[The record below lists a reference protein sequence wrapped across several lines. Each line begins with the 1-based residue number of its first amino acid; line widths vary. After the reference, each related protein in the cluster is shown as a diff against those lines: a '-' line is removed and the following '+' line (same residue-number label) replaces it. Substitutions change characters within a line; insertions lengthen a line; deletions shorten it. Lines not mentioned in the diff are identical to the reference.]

1 MRTSLLIFA
10 CEGREHLL
18 EKTYS
23 SLCENVQFDFDKVI
37 LSFDGEC
44 TGRPARIVQPDV
56 FLQSLKRKGYV
67 PSIRRAIRHVD
78 TEFFFW
84 LEDDWKFNV
93 DVPLE
98 YYLKVLSSQPSSSQL
113 LFLKREYS
121 SKDAG
126 DLVDDHVYVSKVG
139 FSANPSLNR
148 TYDIR
153 HSLNGTDRTS
163 SQNIEHYVT
172 DWAKK
177 NDRQFLVAA
186 LKGETFVDHLG
197 MLEATGG
204 KWHTVKGGRQTNS
217 SDQSSVTVESRIKML
232 VRILVRSTY
241 LSLVQLVDSEA
252 HSLAWRVT
260 NVIKRFRMED

>member
-18 EKTYS
+18 EETYT
-23 SLCENVQFDFDKVI
+23 SLRESVQFDFDKTI

-56 FLQSLKRKGYV
+56 FLQSPKRKGYV

-93 DVPLE
+93 DISLE
-98 YYLKVLSSQPSSSQL
+98 HYLEVFSSQPSSSQL

-148 TYDIR
+148 TKDIR
-153 HSLNGTDRTS
+153 HSLNATDQTS

-172 DWAKK
+172 DWARK

-186 LKGETFVDHLG
+186 LEGETFVDHLG

-204 KWHTVKGGRQTNS
+204 NWHTVKGGKQTNS
-217 SDQSSVTVESRIKML
+217 EDQSSASFGSRTKML
-232 VRILVRSTY
+232 IRLTVRSIY
-241 LSLVQLVDSEA
+241 LSLMQMVDPEA

-260 NVIKRFRMED
+260 NVIKRFKMED

>member
-1 MRTSLLIFA
+1 MRATLLIFA

-18 EKTYS
+18 EETYA
-23 SLCENVQFDFDKVI
+23 SLCESVQFDFDKTI

-56 FLQSLKRKGYV
+56 FLQSPKRKGYV

-84 LEDDWKFNV
+84 LEDDWGFNV
-93 DVPLE
+93 DIPLKH
-98 YYLKVLSSQPSSSQL
+98 YLEILADQAMSSQL
-113 LFLKREYS
+113 LFLKRKHS
-121 SKDAG
+121 PDDAG
-126 DLVDDHVYVSKVG
+126 ETIDSHVYVSKVG

-148 TYDIR
+148 TDDIR
-153 HSLNGTDRTS
+153 HSLNAADETS

-172 DWAKK
+172 DWAEK
-177 NDRQFLVAA
+177 NERQFLVAA
-186 LKGETFVDHLG
+186 LKDKPFVNHLG

-204 KWHTVKGGRQTNS
+204 KWHTVKGGRQVSS
-217 SDQSSVTVESRIKML
+217 SDHSSISVGSRVKMFL
-232 VRILVRSTY
+232 RLPVRSTY
-241 LSLVQLVDSEA
+241 LSFMQLVDREA

-260 NVIKRFRMED
+260 NVIKRFKMDD